1 MCPTCLMA
9 ETDTPHETLL
19 LDLIAA
25 GAATG
30 DTVQETIQLGVRRR
44 PRDRTRLSIWW
55 NDLME

>member
-1 MCPTCLMA
+1 MA